1 MSGRAFTVGGARA
14 EDANRGV
21 ARLDPEALA
30 ALGCGIGDVLAI
42 RGARLAHARA
52 LPQPPGERSA
62 ARIAL
67 DGATRGNAGA
77 AIGESVTVSAAGT
90 VPRATKLRLAG
101 PALRPGVV
109 ALDRVL
115 DGLPLAAGDTL
126 RLALPGGRE
135 AELRVLGVEPASPA
149 IADGATVIAIEGTAS
164 AAGPQAAGA
173 VRYEDLGGLAG
184 VVEKIREVVEL
195 PLRHRE
201 AFARLGITPP
211 RGVLL
216 VGPPGTG
223 KTLIARAVATESRA
237 EFIAVNGP
245 EIIDRYY
252 GASEGALRAVF
263 EKARKSA
270 PAIIFIDELDA
281 IAPRREG
288 LSGEKQVE
296 RRIVAQLLTLMDG
309 LGGRGDVVVLAATNL
324 ADALDPALRRP
335 GRFDRELRIDPPD
348 ETGRREI
355 LAVHSRAMPLA
366 PDVELGRLAALTAG
380 HVGADLAALCREA
393 AITALRRAG
402 ALEQAEIAPGLMVA
416 QADFEQALSGIV
428 PSALRETH
436 LEMPRGGWAEVAGME
451 DLRAELTRSLLWP
464 LQQPEAFRRMGL
476 RPPRG
481 VLLAGPPGTGKT
493 LLARALAG
501 EAGIAF
507 IAVRGAELL
516 SPWQGTSEAALRR
529 VFERAR
535 QTRPCLIFFDEID
548 CIAGRRGG
556 ADGATVER
564 MVATLLAELDGI
576 ADPPGVVVLGATNRV
591 EAMDPALLRPGRF
604 DLVLRMVPPDTA
616 ARRAILGLHAGRMP
630 LAPDVALDAL
640 AAATAGMVGA
650 DLAGLCRRAALLAMA
665 EAAAPAEALVAA
677 RHFETALAS
686 GQEDRAWPKS

>member
-1 MSGRAFTVGGARA
+1 MSALPLTVAGASA
-14 EDANRGV
+14 EDANRGI
-21 ARLDPEALA
+21 ARLDPEAMA
-30 ALGCGIGDVLAI
+30 TLGCGIGDVVAI
-42 RGARLAHARA
+42 RGARVAHARA
-52 LPQPPGERSA
+52 LPQPQAARGA

-77 AIGESVTVSAAGT
+77 ALGESVTVSAAGA
-90 VPRATKLRLAG
+90 VPRATKLRLSG
-101 PALRPGVV
+101 PPLKTGLL

-115 DGLPLAAGDTL
+115 AGVPLALGDTL
-126 RLALPGGRE
+126 RLALPGGQE
-135 AELRVLGVEPASPA
+135 AELRVTAIEPASPA
-149 IADGATVIAIEGTAS
+149 IADASTRVSLEGAATQTN
-164 AAGPQAAGA
+164 AAGQ
-173 VRYEDLGGLAG
+173 VRYEDLGGLTR

-201 AFARLGITPP
+201 AFARLGISPP

-237 EFIAVNGP
+237 KFIAVNGP
-245 EIIDRYY
+245 EIMDRYY

-263 EKARKSA
+263 EQARKEA

-281 IAPRREG
+281 IAPRRDG

-309 LGGRGDVVVLAATNL
+309 LGSRGDVVVLAATNM

-335 GRFDRELRIDPPD
+335 GRFDREIRVDPPD
-348 ETGRREI
+348 EAGRREI

-366 PDVELGRLAALTAG
+366 PDVDLGALAALTAG

-393 AITALRRAG
+393 AICALRRAG
-402 ALEQAEIAPGLMVA
+402 ALEETEIAPGLMVGA
-416 QADFEQALSGIV
+416 GDFTEALGGIV

-436 LEMPRGGWAEVAGME
+436 LEMPRGGWENIAGL
-451 DLRAELTRSLLWP
+451 DTLRGELTRAVLWP
-464 LQQPEAFRRMGL
+464 LKHPEAFARMGL

-481 VLLAGPPGTGKT
+481 VLLHGAPGTGKT
-493 LLARALAG
+493 LLARALAA

-516 SPWQGTSEAALRR
+516 SPWQGNSEAALRR
-529 VFERAR
+529 VFDRAR
-535 QTRPCLIFFDEID
+535 QSRPCLIFFDEID

-556 ADGATVER
+556 SEGATVER
-564 MVATLLAELDGI
+564 MVATLLAEMDGI
-576 ADPPGVVVLGATNRV
+576 ADPPGVVVLGATNRP

-604 DLVLRMVPPDTA
+604 DLVLRMVPPDA
-616 ARRAILGLHAGRMP
+616 GARRAILGLHAARMP

-650 DLAGLCRRAALLAMA
+650 DLAGLCRRAALAAMA
-665 EAAAPAEALVAA
+665 DAADPEQAVVTAAHFAAALKSE
-677 RHFETALAS
+677 
-686 GQEDRAWPKS
+686 QEGRAWPTS